1 MKAGDLRQLK
11 PDELDARVSELRS
24 QLFNLRIKDATQ
36 QLDDRM
42 RRRTTRRDLARA
54 LTVISEQARAAKEEV
69 GT

>member
-42 RRRTTRRDLARA
+42 SRRTTRRDLART